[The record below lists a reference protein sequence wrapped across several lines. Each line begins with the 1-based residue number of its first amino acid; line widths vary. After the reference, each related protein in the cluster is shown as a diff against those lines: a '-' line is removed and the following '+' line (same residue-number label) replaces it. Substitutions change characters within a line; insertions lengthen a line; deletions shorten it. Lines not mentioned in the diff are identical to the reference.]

1 MVQIK
6 TVGMVGIGQ
15 LGLPV
20 AHNLIQAGFKTV
32 GFRRTDRQGFID
44 LGGQALE
51 SPAQVVRQADVILLC
66 LPNEAASTQVLE
78 GPEGILSA
86 LEPGKAVIEMGTYR
100 KAFKL
105 EQAAKLAEHG
115 AKVLEAEISG
125 SPPMVKARKA
135 AIYVGGEA
143 DLLEQCRSVL
153 EAISPSVF
161 HLGEYGSAVAMKLI
175 ANYLLAIHTL
185 AAAEAMNMGARAGFD
200 PRLVAEVIQK
210 GAGGS
215 AMFGVRAPMMAE
227 RAFSPAPGPFTTL
240 EKYLGLGRSM
250 ADELGCATPLFS
262 VAESYYQRALGG
274 ELRDEDIAALIK
286 LIEADSRPASSGP
299 DTR

>member
-1 MVQIK
+1 MDDFP

-20 AHNLIQAGFKTV
+20 AANLIEAGFKVV
-32 GFRRTDRQGFID
+32 GFRRSDRQGFID

-51 SPAQVVRQADVILLC
+51 SVAQVAKTADIILLC
-66 LPNEAASTQVLE
+66 LPDEAASMQVLD
-78 GPEGILSA
+78 GPEGMLPELGPAKI
-86 LEPGKAVIEMGTYR
+86 VVEMGTYR

-105 EQAAKLAEHG
+105 QQAARLAERG
-115 AKVLEAEISG
+115 ARVLEAEISG

-135 AIYVGGEA
+135 ALYVGGDA
-143 DLLEQCRSVL
+143 GLLEQCRSVL

-161 HLGEYGSAVAMKLI
+161 HLGEYGSAVSMKLI

-185 AAAEAMNMGARAGFD
+185 AAAEAMNMGTRAGFD

-215 AMFGVRAPMMAE
+215 AMFGVRAPMMAD

-240 EKYLGLGRSM
+240 EKYLDLGRAM

-262 VAESYYQRALGG
+262 AAEPYYQRALGSD
-274 ELRDEDIAALIK
+274 LRNEDIAALIK
-286 LIEADSRPASSGP
+286 LIEADSQPGAG
-299 DTR
+299 D

>member
-1 MVQIK
+1 MVGST

-20 AHNLIQAGFKTV
+20 ADNLIQAGFKVV
-32 GFRRTDRQGFID
+32 GFRRTDREGFIG

-51 SPAQVVRQADVILLC
+51 SPAQVARQADIILLC
-66 LPNEAASTQVLE
+66 LPSEEASLQVLE
-78 GPEGILSA
+78 ASDGLLSA
-86 LEPGKAVIEMGTYR
+86 LGPGKIVIEMGTYR

-105 EQAAKLAEHG
+105 QQAARLAELG
-115 AKVLEAEISG
+115 VKVLEAEVSG

-135 AIYVGGEA
+135 AIYVGGDA
-143 DLLEQCRSVL
+143 QLLEQCRPVL
-153 EAISPSVF
+153 EAISPAVF
-161 HLGEYGSAVAMKLI
+161 HLGEYGAAVSMKLI

-200 PRLVAEVIQK
+200 PKLVAEVIQK

-215 AMFGVRAPMMAE
+215 AMFGVRAPLMAE

-240 EKYLGLGRSM
+240 EKYLELGRLM

-262 VAESYYQRALGG
+262 AAEPYYKRAL
-274 ELRDEDIAALIK
+274 ESDMRHEDIAALLK
-286 LIEADSRPASSGP
+286 LIEADCKPERGA
-299 DTR
+299 

>member
-1 MVQIK
+1 MVPSQ

-20 AHNLIQAGFKTV
+20 ASNLIQAGFTTV
-32 GFRRTDRQGFID
+32 GFRRSDRQGFID
-44 LGGQALE
+44 LGGKALE
-51 SPAQVVRQADVILLC
+51 SPAQVATEADIILLC
-66 LPNEAASTQVLE
+66 LPNETASLEVLE
-78 GPEGILSA
+78 GQNGLLNA
-86 LEPGKAVIEMGTYR
+86 VGPGKIVIEMGTYR

-105 EQAAKLAEHG
+105 EQAARLSEAG
-115 AKVLEAEISG
+115 ARVLEAEISG

-135 AIYVGGEA
+135 AIYVGGDA
-143 DLLEQCRSVL
+143 QLLEQCRPVL
-153 EAISPSVF
+153 EAISPAVF
-161 HLGEYGSAVAMKLI
+161 HLGEYGAAVSMKLI

-200 PRLVAEVIQK
+200 PKLVAEVIQK

-215 AMFGVRAPMMAE
+215 AMFGVRAPLMAE

-240 EKYLGLGRSM
+240 EKYLELGRSM

-262 VAESYYQRALGG
+262 AAEPYYKRAL
-274 ELRDEDIAALIK
+274 ESDMRHEDIAALLK
-286 LIEADSRPASSGP
+286 LIEADCKPARGA
-299 DTR
+299 

>member
-1 MVQIK
+1 MVDST
-6 TVGMVGIGQ
+6 TVGMVGIGK

-20 AHNLIQAGFKTV
+20 AHNLIQAGFKVV

-44 LGGQALE
+44 LGGQALQ
-51 SPAQVVRQADVILLC
+51 SPAEVAYQADVILLC
-66 LPNEAASTQVLE
+66 LPSEEASLQVLQAPD
-78 GPEGILSA
+78 GLLSA
-86 LEPGKAVIEMGTYR
+86 VGPGKIVIEMGTYR

-105 EQAAKLAEHG
+105 QQAARLTELG

-125 SPPMVKARKA
+125 SPPMVQARKA
-135 AIYVGGEA
+135 AIYVGG
-143 DLLEQCRSVL
+143 DTQLLEQCRPIL
-153 EAISPSVF
+153 EAISPAVF
-161 HLGEYGSAVAMKLI
+161 HLGEYGAAVSMKLI

-200 PRLVAEVIQK
+200 PKLVAEVIQK

-215 AMFGVRAPMMAE
+215 AMFGVRAPLMAA

-240 EKYLGLGRSM
+240 EKYLELGRSM

-262 VAESYYQRALGG
+262 AAEPYYKRAL
-274 ELRDEDIAALIK
+274 ESDMRHEDIAALLK
-286 LIEADSRPASSGP
+286 LIEADCEPQRGA
-299 DTR
+299 